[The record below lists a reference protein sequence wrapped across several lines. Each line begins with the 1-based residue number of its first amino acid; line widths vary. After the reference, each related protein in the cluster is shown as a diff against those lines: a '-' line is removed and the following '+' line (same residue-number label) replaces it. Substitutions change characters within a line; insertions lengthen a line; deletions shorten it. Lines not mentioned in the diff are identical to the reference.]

1 MSYIAGGTT
10 IRADINQA
18 LIEAPQADVGLIG
31 AELLPLQNV
40 QAKSGTYLKV
50 QLAAGELLSNNSAA
64 RAAGSEFQ
72 RGIRSFTSAQYD
84 TQEYGLEELLDDG
97 SVQDLNRFFA
107 VESET
112 AKFLLRQ
119 IKLGHEKRVSDL
131 IWAGSTPFA
140 NSDQSPAVNYTET
153 NVAAGTV
160 DVVRDVS
167 AAKLT
172 LAKSGYEANCVAM
185 SATLFQQIRRTT
197 KLQNQFFGVISD
209 TGARLLSEA
218 EVAAALGVQKLLVGS
233 AAYNTANKGK
243 SYSGSFII
251 PNNFLVVGQVAG
263 GEFTAGGIGRTL
275 VWAADA
281 AGFVSESYRDEARR
295 SNVLRV
301 RMNTDEVVIDS
312 NAAVRITTN
321 YSAS

>member
-31 AELLPLQNV
+31 ATLLPLQNV

-50 QLAAGELLSNNSAA
+50 QLAGAELLSNNSAA
-64 RAAGSEFQ
+64 RAAGSEYQ
-72 RGIRSFTSAQYD
+72 TGIRSFSSAQYD
-84 TQEYGLEELLDDG
+84 TQDYGLSELLDD
-97 SVQDLNRFFA
+97 SVVTDLNRFFSY
-107 VESET
+107 ESET

-119 IKLGHEKRVSDL
+119 LKIGHEKRVADL
-131 IWAGSTPFA
+131 LWAASTPFA
-140 NSDQSPAVNYTET
+140 TADQSPAVNYTNSLIT
-153 NVAAGTV
+153 TV
-160 DVVRDVS
+160 DVARDVA
-167 AAKLT
+167 AAKLA
-172 LAKSGYEANCVAM
+172 LNKLGYEPNCVAM
-185 SATLFQQIRRTT
+185 SANVFELIRRSTL
-197 KLQNQFFGVISD
+197 LQNQFFGVISN
-209 TGARLLSEA
+209 TGARLLNEA
-218 EVAAALGVQKLLVGS
+218 EIAAALGVETLAVGR

-243 SYSGSFII
+243 SYSGSFIVPDSKI
-251 PNNFLVVGQVAG
+251 IVGQIAG

>member
-31 AELLPLQNV
+31 ATLLPLQNV
-40 QAKSGTYLKV
+40 SAKAGTYLKV
-50 QLAAGELLSNNSAA
+50 ELGGAELLSNNAGKRSS
-64 RAAGSEFQ
+64 GSEYG
-72 RGIRSFTSAQYD
+72 RGIRNFTSANYSVEE
-84 TQEYGLEELLDDG
+84 TGLEELLPDD
-97 SVQDLNRFFA
+97 SVLDLNRFFSYEA
-107 VESET
+107 ET

-119 IKLGHEKRVSDL
+119 LKLGHEKRVSDL
-131 IWAGSTPFA
+131 LWAASTPFA
-140 NSDQSPAVNYTET
+140 TADQSPAVNYTNT
-153 NVAAGTV
+153 LIATV
-160 DVVRDVS
+160 DVARDVA
-167 AAKLT
+167 AAKLA
-172 LAKSGYEANCVAM
+172 LNKLGYEPNCIAM
-185 SATLFQQIRRTT
+185 SANVFELIRRSTL
-197 KLQNQFFGVISD
+197 LQNQFFGVISN
-209 TGARLLSEA
+209 TGARLLNEA
-218 EVAAALGVQKLLVGS
+218 EIAAALGVQTLAVGR

-243 SYSGSFII
+243 SYSGSFIVPDSKI
-251 PNNFLVVGQVAG
+251 IVGQIAG

>member
-31 AELLPLQNV
+31 STLLPLQNV
-40 QAKSGTYLKV
+40 SAKAGTYLKV
-50 QLAAGELLSNNSAA
+50 QLAAADLLSNNSAT
-64 RAAGSEFQ
+64 RSAGSEYQ
-72 RGIRSFTSAQYD
+72 RGIRSFTSANYS
-84 TQEYGLEELLDDG
+84 TEEFGLEELLDDG
-97 SVQDLNRFFA
+97 SVEDLNRFFA

-112 AKFLLRQ
+112 ARFLLRQ

-131 IWAGSTPFA
+131 LWAGSTPFTTA
-140 NSDQSPAVNYTET
+140 DQTRAVAYTNT
-153 NVAAGTV
+153 LIATV
-160 DVVRDVS
+160 DVARDV
-167 AAKLT
+167 AVAKLA
-172 LAKSGYEANCVAM
+172 LNKLGYEPNCIAM
-185 SATLFQQIRRTT
+185 SANVFELIRRSTL
-197 KLQNQFFGVISD
+197 LQNQFFGVISN

-218 EVAAALGVQKLLVGS
+218 EIAAALGVQTLAVGR

-243 SYSGSFII
+243 SYSGSFIVPDSKI
-251 PNNFLVVGQVAG
+251 IVGQIAG

-301 RMNTDEVVIDS
+301 RMNTDEVVIDP
-312 NAAVRITTN
+312 NAAVRITTD

>member
-1 MSYIAGGTT
+1 MSYIAGGST

-31 AELLPLQNV
+31 ATLLPLQNV
-40 QAKSGTYLKV
+40 QAKAGTYLKV
-50 QLAAGELLSNNSAA
+50 QLAAADLLSNNSAI
-64 RAAGSEFQ
+64 RSAGSEFQ
-72 RGIRSFTSAQYD
+72 RGIRSFSQASYQTE
-84 TQEYGLEELLDDG
+84 EYGLEELLDDG
-97 SVQDLNRFFA
+97 SVEDLNRFFA

-112 AKFLLRQ
+112 ARFLLRQ
-119 IKLGHEKRVSDL
+119 IKLGHEKRVADL
-131 IWAGSTPFA
+131 LWAGSTPFTTA
-140 NSDQSPAVNYTET
+140 DQTRAIAYTNT
-153 NVAAGTV
+153 NIATV
-160 DVVRDVS
+160 DVARDVA
-167 AAKLT
+167 AAKLA
-172 LAKSGYEANCVAM
+172 LNKLGYEPNCIAM
-185 SATLFQQIRRTT
+185 SANVFELIRRSTL
-197 KLQNQFFGVISD
+197 LQNQFFGVISN

-218 EVAAALGVQKLLVGS
+218 EIAAALGVQTLAVGR

-243 SYSGSFII
+243 SYSGSFIVPDSKI
-251 PNNFLVVGQVAG
+251 VVGQIAG

-312 NAAVRITTN
+312 NAAVRITTD

>member
-18 LIEAPQADVGLIG
+18 LIEGPAADLGLIG

-40 QAKSGTYLKV
+40 QAKAGTYLKV

-119 IKLGHEKRVSDL
+119 IKLKLSHEKRVSDL
-131 IWAGSTPFA
+131 LWANTTPFTT
-140 NSDQSPAVNYTET
+140 SDQSRAVAYTQGNIGT
-153 NVAAGTV
+153 IDVA
-160 DVVRDVS
+160 RDVA
-167 AAKLT
+167 AAKLA
-172 LAKSGYEANCVAM
+172 LAKLGYEANCVAM

-301 RMNTDEVVIDS
+301 RMNTDEVVIDP
-312 NAAVRITTN
+312 NAGVRITTN
-321 YSAS
+321 FA